1 MAVRKEKVKQQF
13 TEAVAGVLEPG
24 EQLQAGAYGPS
35 GPNPFFAA
43 GLFGVLGMLL
53 FGVRYYY
60 VAVTD
65 RRVVFLKSS
74 FWTARPAGFG
84 WADPRGSVTIS
95 EVETDAKLW
104 NHLKYAGSSGK
115 TMRMNFHVWWRDETK
130 QLVAALGGSGQAAPA
145 SPPAS

>member
-13 TEAVAGVLEPG
+13 MEALGSVLEPG

-35 GPNPFFAA
+35 GPNPLFAT
-43 GLFGVLGMLL
+43 GLFGILGMLL

-84 WADPRGSVTIS
+84 WADPRNSVTIS
-95 EVETDAKLW
+95 DVDTDAKLW
-104 NHLKYAGSSGK
+104 NHLKYTGPNRKAF
-115 TMRMNFHVWWRDETK
+115 RMNFHAWWRDETK
-130 QLVAALGGSGQAAPA
+130 QLVAALGSSGQAAPA